1 MFERRIIFV
10 FIYNMKLPKNFI
22 KMLENKY
29 VLYFVLFLAV
39 TNLLGY
45 LVFGNINAVIFFIL
59 VGFLVYNFSKNMII
73 VLTVPLILTSILM
86 IGKTVKEGLEN
97 ANATA
102 TDSTT
107 SGSTTASGM
116 PDTKTDSTTSGMPS
130 ASTGTSTTSAMPT
143 SAMPST
149 LSQIKAPGVAKPKT
163 TTKEEDE
170 NTTEST
176 DVIPK
181 AQEHFQSDGTN
192 KKRNNRIDYA
202 ATVEDAYGDLNKILG
217 GDGVK
222 RLTQDTQQ
230 LMTQQLQLAD
240 AMKNMTPLLEQAKGM
255 LKGFDFKELG
265 GLANIAKN
273 FGAFGGAPPQE

>member
-1 MFERRIIFV
+1 
-10 FIYNMKLPKNFI
+10 MKLPKNFI

-39 TNLLGY
+39 TNVLGY
-45 LVFGNINAVIFFIL
+45 LVLGNINAVIFFIL

-97 ANATA
+97 ATATATAPA

-107 SGSTTASGM
+107 SGTTTASGM
-116 PDTKTDSTTSGMPS
+116 PDTKTDSTN
-130 ASTGTSTTSAMPT
+130 AMPT
-143 SAMPST
+143 TTMPTTTMPTTAMPTTTMPTT

-170 NTTEST
+170 KTTEST
-176 DVIPK
+176 DVMPK

-230 LMTQQLQLAD
+230 LMAQQLQLAD

-273 FGAFGGAPPQE
+273 FGAFGGAPLQE